1 MKNLTSWGV
10 AAAALLAVVTAAT
23 MATAAPEPRRPPASL
38 PAAASVSTV
47 APAAAPDT
55 MAQRLLACSACHG
68 PEGRA
73 TASGYQP
80 RIAGKPAGYLF
91 QQLRHFR
98 DGRRSH
104 AAMATL
110 LAPLPDAYL
119 REMAD
124 YFAGLDLPYPA
135 PAERPPAPEA
145 SRRAE
150 ALVLRGD
157 PGRDLPACAACHGA
171 ALTGLQ
177 PAVPGL
183 LGLPR
188 DYLIAQIGAWR
199 TGLRHATEPDCMGRI
214 ARQLTPD
221 DIGALAGWLAAQA
234 VPSPSHPAPAPTQPL
249 PHACGSV
256 RP

>member
-10 AAAALLAVVTAAT
+10 AAAALLAAT
-23 MATAAPEPRRPPASL
+23 MAT
-38 PAAASVSTV
+38 
-47 APAAAPDT
+47 AAPDT

-135 PAERPPAPEA
+135 PVERPPAPEA
-145 SRRAE
+145 ARRAE

-157 PGRDLPACAACHGA
+157 PAHDLPACAACHGA
-171 ALTGLQ
+171 ALTGMQ

-221 DIGALAGWLAAQA
+221 DIGALAGWLASQA
-234 VPSPSHPAPAPTQPL
+234 VPVPSHPAPAPTQPL
-249 PHACGSV
+249 PQACGSV